1 MTQKE
6 IAKMINRTR
15 RNFWG
20 TLSILITVVNAVM
33 IFASVRYLYWRGLWH
48 ANPSLHA
55 AFGVWGGL
63 AFLLSLTTAI
73 IAVIKDS
80 SRGYA
85 TLAIVISI
93 MSLYLYTQ

>member
-6 IAKMINRTR
+6 VAKMINRAR

-20 TLSILITVVNAVM
+20 TLSILITFVNAIV
-33 IFASVRYLYWRGLWH
+33 IFASARYLYWRGLWH
-48 ANPSLHA
+48 ANGSLHA

-85 TLAIVISI
+85 TLAIFISL
-93 MSLYLYTQ
+93 MSLFLYTR